1 MGYVAPELSEPI
13 QPGTQRTFRMEP
25 YAVHKSIQI
34 ISRGGQEPSNPVRA
48 PLTFSPGAVQRKSAR
63 FASSRSLETAYPP
76 FYLIPILAEDQRS
89 SHFTPTCL
97 MLVDML
103 LKGNIR
109 SLVQQRVTL
118 STKSCTC
125 SFEPSPPAKLMMA
138 FTRCPGDEAGVYHG
152 GEISDGPTRTR
163 NPASCRQNHQRY

>member
-1 MGYVAPELSEPI
+1 MKAYRLSKEENKSHRTLSE
-13 QPGTQRTFRMEP
+13 
-25 YAVHKSIQI
+25 HL
-34 ISRGGQEPSNPVRA
+34 SRFVPEQYRGRA
-48 PLTFSPGAVQRKSAR
+48 PDLQVLVLWRQRI
-63 FASSRSLETAYPP
+63 LP

-152 GEISDGPTRTR
+152 AEISDDPIRTR
-163 NPASCRQNHQRY
+163 NPASCRQNHQQY